1 MLRFLT
7 AGESHGPLLTGILD
21 GIPAGLPLS
30 QDVIDAQLVRRQR
43 GFGSGPRMKLERDR
57 VTITGGVLAGRTTGG
72 PIALCLPN
80 LDHPRWLDREIQPM
94 TVPRPGHA
102 DLAGA
107 VKYGHRELRL
117 SLERAS
123 ARETAM
129 RVALGAVCRALLA
142 ELHVE
147 VLGYVVRIGEV
158 ALPADTQAPDRAA
171 YRLRARAAEDSPVRC
186 YDPAAAAAMSAAIDA
201 TIRAR
206 DTVGGVVE
214 VVALG
219 VPPGLGSFAQADRRL
234 SARLAAALM
243 SVPATRGV
251 ELGAGFASAAWPG
264 TAAQDAYYP
273 TGSEGRSPAD
283 SLGDG
288 PGDGPDD
295 GPGDR
300 FDPDAIVTRTNHAG
314 GIEGGISTS
323 APIVAR
329 VACKPIATTLVPQPS
344 VDLATGRA
352 ASARYERSDFCQVP
366 RAVPIFE
373 AVLCFVLAEAL
384 CEKLGGDSLDEMRPR
399 LSSLRRLRWP
409 DLSVDNQ
416 PWRPWPAPDAQAAAG
431 ATDAAPDAARKDADA
446 P

>member
-30 QDVIDAQLVRRQR
+30 AAVLDAQLARRQR
-43 GFGSGPRMKLERDR
+43 GFGSGPRMRLEHDR
-57 VTITGGVLAGRTTGG
+57 VRLTGGVLAGQTTGG
-72 PIALCLPN
+72 PIAIEIDN
-80 LDHPRWLDREIQPM
+80 LDHRRWLDLDIKPM

-129 RVALGAVCRALLA
+129 RVALGAICRALLA

-147 VLGYVVRIGEV
+147 VLGYVLRIGEV
-158 ALPADTQAPDRAA
+158 ALPVDELSPDSATYRA
-171 YRLRARAAEDSPVRC
+171 RARAAEASPVRC
-186 YDPAAAAAMSAAIDA
+186 HDPQAEARMMAAIDA
-201 TIRAR
+201 VIHAR
-206 DTVGGVVE
+206 DTLGGVVE

-219 VPPGLGSFAQADRRL
+219 VPPGLGSYAQADQRL
-234 SARLAAALM
+234 SARIAAALM

-251 ELGAGFASAAWPG
+251 EIGAGFASAAWPG
-264 TAAQDAYYP
+264 TAAQDTYHLARP
-273 TGSEGRSPAD
+273 GGGLDEG
-283 SLGDG
+283 L
-288 PGDGPDD
+288 
-295 GPGDR
+295 
-300 FDPDAIVTRTNHAG
+300 DPSAIVTRTNRAG

-329 VACKPIATTLVPQPS
+329 AALKPIATTLTPQSS
-344 VDLATGRA
+344 VDLATGQPSA
-352 ASARYERSDFCQVP
+352 ARYERSDFCQVP

-373 AVLCFVLAEAL
+373 AQLCFVLAAAL
-384 CEKLGGDSLDEMRPR
+384 LEKLGGDSLAEIRPR
-399 LSSLRRLRWP
+399 LAALRRLRLP
-409 DLSVDNQ
+409 DLPLDNV
-416 PWRPWPAPDAQAAAG
+416 PWRPWPRAPEAETQPDGSGAG
-431 ATDAAPDAARKDADA
+431 SGGRGSDG
-446 P
+446 

>member
-30 QDVIDAQLVRRQR
+30 QEVIDAQLVRRQR

-57 VTITGGVLAGRTTGG
+57 VAITGGVLAGRTTGG
-72 PIALCLPN
+72 PIALSLPN
-80 LDHPRWLDREIQPM
+80 LDHPRWLDRELVPM

-107 VKYGHRELRL
+107 LKYGHRELRL

-142 ELHVE
+142 ELQVE

-186 YDPAAAAAMSAAIDA
+186 YDPSAAAAMSAAIDA

-206 DTVGGVVE
+206 DTIGGVVE

-273 TGSEGRSPAD
+273 AGPGDDSLAD
-283 SLGDG
+283 SLAAGLPGSLGDG
-288 PGDGPDD
+288 
-295 GPGDR
+295 

-409 DLSVDNQ
+409 DLPVTNQ
-416 PWRPWPAPDAQAAAG
+416 PWRPWPAPDDQTAAG
-431 ATDAAPDAARKDADA
+431 ATDAAPKGADA

>member
-30 QDVIDAQLVRRQR
+30 QEVIDAQLARRQR

-80 LDHPRWLDREIQPM
+80 LDHARWREREVEPM

-158 ALPADTQAPDRAA
+158 ALPADTQAPDPAA
-171 YRLRARAAEDSPVRC
+171 YRQRARAAEGSEVRC
-186 YDPAAAAAMSAAIDA
+186 YDPAAAAAMGAAIDA

-206 DTVGGVVE
+206 DTIGGVVE

-251 ELGAGFASAAWPG
+251 ELGSGFASAAWPG

-273 TGSEGRSPAD
+273 A
-283 SLGDG
+283 G
-288 PGDGPDD
+288 PGDGGVD
-295 GPGDR
+295 GGSDGGL
-300 FDPDAIVTRTNHAG
+300 DPDAIVTRTNHAG

-329 VACKPIATTLVPQPS
+329 VACKPIATTLTPQPS
-344 VDLATGRA
+344 VDLATGRPA
-352 ASARYERSDFCQVP
+352 PARYERSDFCQVP

-399 LSSLRRLRWP
+399 LASLRRLRWP
-409 DLSVDNQ
+409 DLPMDKQ
-416 PWRPWPAPDAQAAAG
+416 PWRPWPALDEKAGPEAASAGPAAPREGAG
-431 ATDAAPDAARKDADA
+431 AP
-446 P
+446 

>member
-1 MLRFLT
+1 MLRLLT

-30 QDVIDAQLVRRQR
+30 AAVLDAQLARRQR
-43 GFGSGPRMKLERDR
+43 GVGSGPRMRLERDR
-57 VTITGGVLAGRTTGG
+57 VRITGGVLAGKTTGG
-72 PIALCLPN
+72 PIAIEIDN
-80 LDHPRWLDREIQPM
+80 LDHSRWLDLDIKPM

-142 ELHVE
+142 ELHIE
-147 VLGYVVRIGEV
+147 VLGYVLRIGEV
-158 ALPADTQAPDRAA
+158 ALPIDELSPDSATYRA
-171 YRLRARAAEDSPVRC
+171 RARAAEASPVRC
-186 YDPAAAAAMSAAIDA
+186 YDPQAEQQMVAAIEA
-201 TIRAR
+201 VIRAR
-206 DTVGGVVE
+206 DTLGGVVE

-219 VPPGLGSFAQADRRL
+219 VPPGLGSYAQAGQRL
-234 SARLAAALM
+234 SARIAAALM

-264 TAAQDAYYP
+264 TAAQDAYHLARA
-273 TGSEGRSPAD
+273 GGGLDEG
-283 SLGDG
+283 L
-288 PGDGPDD
+288 
-295 GPGDR
+295 
-300 FDPDAIVTRTNHAG
+300 DPSAIVTRTNRAG

-329 VACKPIATTLVPQPS
+329 AALKPIATTLTPQVS
-344 VDLATGRA
+344 VDLVTGQPA
-352 ASARYERSDFCQVP
+352 AARYERSDFCQVP

-373 AVLCFVLAEAL
+373 AQLCFVLAEAL
-384 CEKLGGDSLDEMRPR
+384 LEKLGGDSLDEIRPR
-399 LSSLRRLRWP
+399 LASLRRLRLP
-409 DLSVDNQ
+409 DLQLDNT
-416 PWRPWPAPDAQAAAG
+416 PWKPWPKAPEEQTQPDGSGAG
-431 ATDAAPDAARKDADA
+431 SGGRGSDG
-446 P
+446 